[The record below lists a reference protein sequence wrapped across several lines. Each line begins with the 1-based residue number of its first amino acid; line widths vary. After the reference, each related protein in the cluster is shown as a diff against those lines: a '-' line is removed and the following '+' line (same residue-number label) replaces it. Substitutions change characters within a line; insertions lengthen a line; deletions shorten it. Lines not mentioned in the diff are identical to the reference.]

1 LFRRDERPCL
11 GSYEH
16 QAEHGNLRSRSKKAN
31 ELERLHDIGLIVE
44 FEEHLSLVYFA
55 VIEAWMEEEEQHIMT
70 GMDWD
75 PLGGM

>member
-1 LFRRDERPCL
+1 M
-11 GSYEH
+11 
-16 QAEHGNLRSRSKKAN
+16 
-31 ELERLHDIGLIVE
+31 ERLHDIGLIVE

-55 VIEAWMEEEEQHIMT
+55 VIEAWMEEEEQHIMA